1 MKIKLKLTKTEKVMA
16 LLDQWDPDGRRRQG
30 AGFMAYSYEAD
41 TIAQELRSNSKIET
55 IERYIMEAFAD
66 TPLDADQVHQMAVYI
81 KNAVRK

>member
-1 MKIKLKLTKTEKVMA
+1 MKIKLELTKTERIMA
-16 LLDQWDPDGRRRQG
+16 LLDQWDPDGWRRQG
-30 AGFMAYSYEAD
+30 AGLMAYSYEAE

-55 IERYIMEAFAD
+55 IERCILEVFSD